1 MTFVVIDANV
11 AVKWYVVEDGSRKA
25 VALLDADDLLFLAP
39 DIFLA
44 EVVNALLRQAR
55 HGQLTEDAL
64 GRALHDLDFSAPE
77 LVASARLMD
86 RAVVIAKALGHP
98 IYDCLYLALAE
109 RWDTVLITLDGEFVN
124 RCRSRLADDPIVN
137 RLRLLHEFEP

>member
-1 MTFVVIDANV
+1 MRFVVIDANV
-11 AVKWYVVEDGSRKA
+11 AEDGSQKA
-25 VALLDADDLLFLAP
+25 VALLDADGLLFLAP
-39 DIFLA
+39 DIFLP

-55 HGQLTEDAL
+55 RSQLAEDAL

-109 RWDTVLITLDGEFVN
+109 RWDTALITADSEFVD
-124 RCRSRLADDPIVN
+124 RCRSRLTGDPIVS
-137 RLRLLHEFEP
+137 RLRLLHKFEP